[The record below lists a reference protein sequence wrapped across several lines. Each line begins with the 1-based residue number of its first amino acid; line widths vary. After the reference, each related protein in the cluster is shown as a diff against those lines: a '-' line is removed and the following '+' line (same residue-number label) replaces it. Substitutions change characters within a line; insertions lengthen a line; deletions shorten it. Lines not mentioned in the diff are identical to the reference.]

1 MAAQQPH
8 ADDIDDSSAPLIEH
22 LKELRTRLIWSVL
35 AFVIA
40 MVICYFVWNPIFDFL
55 TQPICQALE
64 KRNQA
69 CGLVLLK
76 LQEGF
81 FVAMRIAFFGGFIL
95 AFPIVGYQLWRFVA
109 PGLYRSE
116 KNALLPFLVAS
127 PLMFMMGA
135 AFAYY
140 VILPWAFDFFLGFQQ
155 GPAALPDATVA
166 ASEAARQV
174 ASGGTTGGVGVTV
187 ENPWAGIVFQGS
199 VEEYLTL
206 TTKFILAFGLSFQLP
221 VALTLMG
228 KAGLVSAEG
237 LASVRRYAVVL
248 ILLLAAMV
256 TPPDVISQVVLF
268 SVIYGL
274 YEVSIYLVRRIERRR
289 NRELAA
295 EGIVLDDDKD

>member
-1 MAAQQPH
+1 MATKSAKTAPN
-8 ADDIDDSSAPLIEH
+8 DIDDSSAPLIEH
-22 LKELRTRLIWSVL
+22 LAELRTRLIWAVL

-40 MVICYFVWNPIFDFL
+40 MVLCYFIWNPIFDFL
-55 TQPICQALE
+55 TQPICTALE

-69 CGLVLLK
+69 CGLILLK

-81 FVAMRIAFFGGFIL
+81 FVAMRIAFFGGFVL
-95 AFPIVGYQLWRFVA
+95 SFPIIGFQLWRFIA

-116 KNALLPFLVAS
+116 KNALLPFLIAS
-127 PLMFMMGA
+127 PLMFLLGA

-155 GPAALPDATVA
+155 GPTVLPDATA
-166 ASEAARQV
+166 AVGEAAK
-174 ASGGTTGGVGVTV
+174 AAGNSAPTGGVGIAA

-228 KAGLVSAEG
+228 KTGLVSSEG
-237 LASVRRYAVVL
+237 LASVRRYAVVA
-248 ILLLAAMV
+248 ILVLSAMV

-274 YEVSIYLVRRIERRR
+274 YEISIFLVRRIERK
-289 NRELAA
+289 REA
-295 EGIVLDDDKD
+295 EEAELDS